1 MWWSMLA
8 VELSVRDFDSHNTFC
23 ASDLVCVC
31 ARAFLCAWL
40 SVSFSQCIPFDP
52 SATNVTLHVSWSH
65 YKCVIEERI
74 NKMKLD
80 DKNYKTADKVNLSA
94 TRVDTCEFR
103 GMRPFASMSL
113 NVKPR
118 GIYREVPSQNPR
130 GFCFQ
135 RLHSYLLTFGFLCSA
150 CGKSHA
156 TAQNDKLTVRCNRGP
171 RACNKL

>member
-1 MWWSMLA
+1 

-31 ARAFLCAWL
+31 TRVSVCLVVCFL
-40 SVSFSQCIPFDP
+40 SQCIPFDH

-80 DKNYKTADKVNLSA
+80 DKNYKTADKVNVSA

-103 GMRPFASMSL
+103 
-113 NVKPR
+113 
-118 GIYREVPSQNPR
+118 
-130 GFCFQ
+130 
-135 RLHSYLLTFGFLCSA
+135 A
-150 CGKSHA
+150 CAPWHP
-156 TAQNDKLTVRCNRGP
+156 CH
-171 RACNKL
+171 